1 MKITAPLYI
10 SLALHVAVCSL
21 AQAPPDRS
29 NQVGQNSNQDN
40 SPAEEKDTFPIQFFF
55 KDIPNQVFNHDD
67 TLLGYQFMQYDPAR
81 RTGDEWVHLG
91 NLGSAAR
98 PILFT
103 PQRNTGLDLGLHS
116 YDLYKKSFS
125 RIRLY
130 QLNTPITQLF
140 FTQGR
145 GQENSMIQGLL
156 SRNFSKGLHANIDYQ
171 RINHLGIYRHQK
183 NRNTALTATLWYQ
196 HPRQKWDLFLSYVYN
211 KIEAE
216 DNGGVLNVESLKSI
230 GNNPATEGNR
240 GVVDVFLDQ
249 AKTRNR
255 ENGVELKLNYYLDK
269 IPLDTMSSIAKTQLI
284 ESSISYVSQ
293 DLISFDSSIDSIYY
307 SNYFIDDRGLRRS
320 MSLDQ
325 FSIDFSYAW
334 RFNDSSYFRPFV
346 KAGLRYDRNILT
358 EDLHESTINNL
369 HLFGEFNKKLWPGA
383 EVQASMKSYFAA
395 NAGDLELS
403 GKILQRIRKNL
414 LIGSMSIQRFKPNR
428 IEQQLLINNEDF
440 WVNSFKNPSYLLWSG
455 QWINEMHHWKIG
467 FNNYLLNNW
476 IYFDETKRPLQFDNT
491 EVVLS
496 FYVQKLFKFGKWRS
510 YHYLLFQDASN
521 ASIPLPSLYVKNAIY
536 LSTYIFKNAMLFQP
550 GLDLRW
556 NSNYQ
561 APGYFPLTNQFY
573 NQSNI
578 EVGEYPLLDV
588 FVNFKVSSFR
598 AFVKMENITS
608 YLTDEV
614 YIQHAIYPYFD
625 ASFRLGINWQ
635 LRN

>member
-1 MKITAPLYI
+1 MKITTPLYI
-10 SLALHVAVCSL
+10 FIAILCAVGSF
-21 AQAPPDRS
+21 AQAPPNRS
-29 NQVGQNSNQDN
+29 NQGGQNREGADSQ
-40 SPAEEKDTFPIQFFF
+40 PEEVDTFPIQFFF
-55 KDIPNQVFNHDD
+55 KDIPNQIFNHDD
-67 TLLGYQFMQYDPAR
+67 TSLGYQFMQYDPAR
-81 RTGDEWVHLG
+81 RLEHEWVHLG

-125 RIRLY
+125 KIRLY

-145 GQENSMIQGLL
+145 GQENSMMQGLL

-183 NRNTALTATLWYQ
+183 NRNTALSSTLWYQ
-196 HPRQKWDLFLSYVYN
+196 HPRQKWDLFLSYIYN
-211 KIEAE
+211 KIDAE
-216 DNGGVLNVESLKSI
+216 DNGGVLTIESLQSI
-230 GNNPATEGNR
+230 GDNPATEGNR

-249 AKTRNR
+249 ARTRNR
-255 ENGVELKLNYYLDK
+255 ENNVELKLNYYLDK
-269 IPLDTMSSIAKTQLI
+269 IPLDTLSTIAKTQLI
-284 ESSISYVSQ
+284 ESSISYSSKDFV
-293 DLISFDSSIDSIYY
+293 SFDSSVDSAYY
-307 SNYFIDDRGLRRS
+307 SDYFIDDRGLRRS
-320 MSLDQ
+320 MSLAQ

-346 KAGLRYDRNILT
+346 KAGLQYDRNILT

-369 HLFGEFNKKLWPGA
+369 HLFGEFNKKLWPGG
-383 EVQASMKSYFAA
+383 EVRASLKSYFAA

-403 GKILQRIRKNL
+403 GKILQRIRGHL
-414 LIGSMSIQRFKPNR
+414 LVGTISIERFKPNR

-440 WVNSFKNPSYLLWSG
+440 WVNNFKNPSYLLWSG
-455 QWINEMHHWKIG
+455 EWINERHHWKIG

-476 IYFDETKRPLQFDNT
+476 TYYDQTRRPQQINNT

-496 FYVQKLFKFGKWRS
+496 VHVEKLFKFGKWRT
-510 YHYLLFQDASN
+510 YHYVLFQEASN
-521 ASIPLPSLYVKNAIY
+521 ESIPLPTLYLKSAIY

-556 NSNYQ
+556 NSSYQ
-561 APGYFPLTNQFY
+561 APGYFSLTNQFY
-573 NQSNI
+573 NQSSVS
-578 EVGEYPLLDV
+578 VGEYPLLDV
-588 FVNFKVSSFR
+588 FVNLKVSSFR
-598 AFVKMENITS
+598 AFFKMENITS

-614 YIQHAIYPYFD
+614 YIQNAIYPYFD